1 MSNESTQPPES
12 ARPPFPASIAGN
24 AIGWQWPAAAAVLVA
39 GCSLLVAIELLVEG
53 PFLWHFTRH
62 SALQGFIEVLVLW
75 GVLAVVLARCRN
87 ARWRMLWVALPV
99 AFYLRRHHADLPL
112 LVALL
117 YAEFLLALG
126 LLAGRASGVWRNL
139 EIGRRD
145 APWVDQLLLG
155 IVFWS
160 LALWLLQVLELG
172 QDRTAR
178 ILLAT
183 AAVPVLLVAH
193 RTPLTVD
200 LVRKAFSTDRWTR
213 LASAGAMAFLCALF
227 ARTNQFAGHDALWYG
242 FRPDQVLVGE
252 SSVYEQLGLVSPVY
266 YFPKLY
272 EVLLLPLSAMGDF
285 SFVGGFT
292 ILLSGLVALLVSK
305 LLLRHSVPATFSAIV
320 SVAVL
325 TMPALANTALSPKPD
340 VLAALAVLAMAW
352 HLNGMLARR
361 AEARHFGFLL
371 GWAAIAAL
379 SKLNL
384 LPYVAVIGLAS
395 LIVLASRCRTGVDW
409 SSLRALLPM
418 LLAATLVGIAVTG
431 RTWVLA
437 GMPTVAPEQ
446 LVSLWKWAGLELEAP
461 VGTLQWVEPQHW
473 PDVPVL
479 MLDWLLRPARLPH
492 VIISWCGNAWFALAL
507 VPAIAAGMRRG
518 TNRAAPPS
526 SPWSEWLVA
535 GTGLLLLLGVRYHY
549 RGSDGNYFI
558 APVAAAWI
566 LAAVAAS
573 RRTPWV
579 VRDRLVA
586 LALGSAIVFQA
597 WYAFVSAGWGSPG
610 TRPLDLNLTR
620 SAWDT
625 EGTRAAELKS
635 AGLANIGRYLRD
647 HTSGGWRIVGSTPE
661 PDGFWLRARYESLET
676 IAFSRPEFVESPRGF
691 LRLLACGRMD
701 AIIVSRKHD
710 DPTRRLL
717 REAGLEGAS
726 GTALASDSQYLLLD
740 VRKYAAAMQ
749 CTWP

>member
-1 MSNESTQPPES
+1 M
-12 ARPPFPASIAGN
+12 
-24 AIGWQWPAAAAVLVA
+24 V
-39 GCSLLVAIELLVEG
+39 
-53 PFLWHFTRH
+53 
-62 SALQGFIEVLVLW
+62 
-75 GVLAVVLARCRN
+75 
-87 ARWRMLWVALPV
+87 LPV

-126 LLAGRASGVWRNL
+126 LLAGRASGLWRNL
-139 EIGRRD
+139 DIGRRD
-145 APWVDQLLLG
+145 VPWLDQLLLG

-160 LALWLLQVLELG
+160 LALWLLQVLDLG

-200 LVRKAFSTDRWTR
+200 LVRKAFSTDRWMR

-227 ARTNQFAGHDALWYG
+227 ARTNQYAGHDALWYG

-292 ILLSGLVALLVSK
+292 ILVSGMVALLVSK
-305 LLLRHSVPATFSAIV
+305 LLLRHSVPARFSAIV
-320 SVAVL
+320 SMAVL

-352 HLNGMLARR
+352 HLHGMLARGG
-361 AEARHFGFLL
+361 EARDFGFLL

-384 LPYVAVIGLAS
+384 LPYVAAIGLAS
-395 LIVLASRCRTGVDW
+395 LIVLASRYRTGVDW
-409 SSLRALLPM
+409 PSLRPLLPM

-461 VGTLQWVEPQHW
+461 VGTLQWVEPQRW

-479 MLDWLLRPARLPH
+479 MVDWLLRPARLPH

-518 TNRAAPPS
+518 TNRTAPPS
-526 SPWSEWLVA
+526 SLWPEWLVA

-566 LAAVAAS
+566 LAAAAAS

-586 LALGSAIVFQA
+586 LAMASAILFQA
-597 WYAFVSAGWGSPG
+597 YYAFVSGGWGTPG
-610 TRPLDLNLTR
+610 TRPLDADFSR

-625 EGTRAAELKS
+625 GQRRMVELRA
-635 AGLANIGRYLRD
+635 AGLANIASYLRVE
-647 HTSGGWRIVGSTPE
+647 TGGGWRIVGDVRE
-661 PDGFWLRARYESLET
+661 PDGFWLPARYESLQT
-676 IAFSRPEFVESPRGF
+676 IFFSRPEFLESATGF
-691 LRLLACGRMD
+691 GRLLACGRVD
-701 AIIVSRKHD
+701 AIIQAKDGSGGFAA
-710 DPTRRLL
+710 LSEWL
-717 REAGLEGAS
+717 REAQPAPIPR
-726 GTALASDSQYLLLD
+726 ALDERYVLLD
-740 VRKYAAAMQ
+740 VRMAVAAIACDQ
-749 CTWP
+749 AAVNVAFGQRFAEPAAQESEYWASPLVTVY